1 MKKLFL
7 KFIDWFDYTVKSYPV
22 YGFHIEGKH
31 KDKMSKFLDENEYYY
46 EIYLSQEFKE
56 GYLFKFNGRFISGKD
71 YELIMKKLK
80 SFKIKFVEWN

>member
-7 KFIDWFDYTVKSYPV
+7 KFVDWFDSVVKSYST
-22 YGFHIEGKH
+22 YGFHIEGKY

-71 YELIMKKLK
+71 YELIMKKLR
-80 SFKIKFVEWN
+80 SFKIKFIELN